1 MDKYESLKKQV
12 LGELKWTI
20 DAINKKHPERHIPQ
34 DIRLIDI
41 MGDYK
46 YIEPEDRGS
55 LFAYLSIMSKIEYLD
70 SEEFEYD
77 EEEET

>member
-1 MDKYESLKKQV
+1 MKKYEELKNQV

-20 DAINKKHPERHIPQ
+20 DSINKKHPERQIPQ

-55 LFAYLSIMSKIEYLD
+55 LFTYLSIKSKIEYLD
-70 SEEFEYD
+70 SEEYEYEED
-77 EEEET
+77 EET